1 MTIATGPSAAAAATS
16 QRKIPPGRG
25 AAIALPRDS
34 LHVAWWRRRR
44 SRRPRPAAVLTLSLS
59 KVNEIEIGLKSPR
72 KYRVKWVKY
81 YSELQQ

>member
-16 QRKIPPGRG
+16 QRKVPPGRG

-34 LHVAWWRRRR
+34 LHVAWWRCRRR
-44 SRRPRPAAVLTLSLS
+44 RPAAVLTLSLS